1 MPNLVVEIKSQSDR
15 VAKLREKLTMY
26 LEQGAE
32 VALLVDPDR
41 EIVELYRL
49 L

>member
-1 MPNLVVEIKSQSDR
+1 MVEIKSQSDR
-15 VAKLREKLTMY
+15 VVKLREKLTMY

-32 VALLVDPDR
+32 VALLVDPDQ
-41 EIVELYRL
+41 EVVELYRL